1 MIDSIRGRAGE
12 RGDDWVI
19 VDLGAVSLRVNT
31 TRGTVASI
39 GAPGTAVS
47 LCTYLYLRED
57 VVVLYGF
64 SSPEEREVFERLL
77 GVTGVGPRA
86 AQAMLSTMAPA
97 ALREAIEREN
107 VDALV
112 RVPGIGRKTAQ
123 RVILEL
129 KGKLVPLGAPAAAI
143 SAPADNDLV
152 AVLVGLGYSA
162 AEAGE
167 ALRSVPAREGLSDE
181 DRLRAALRH
190 FAAPR

>member
-1 MIDSIRGRAGE
+1 MIESIRGRVEE
-12 RGDDWVI
+12 RGDDWVV

-31 TRGTVASI
+31 THATLAEI
-39 GAPGTAVS
+39 GGHGPEVRLFTH
-47 LCTYLYLRED
+47 LYLRED

-64 SSPEEREVFERLL
+64 SSKEERTIFERLL

-86 AQAMLSTMAPA
+86 AQAMLSALSPA
-97 ALREAIEREN
+97 TLRDAIEGES

-129 KGKLVPLGAPAAAI
+129 KGKLVPLGVPATAAP
-143 SAPADNDLV
+143 APADSELIG
-152 AVLVGLGYSA
+152 VLVGLGYSA
-162 AEAGE
+162 AEASE
-167 ALRSVPAREGLSDE
+167 ALRRVPAQEGLSDA

-190 FAAPR
+190 FATS